1 MFVFELAKYHL
12 YTFVY
17 KNEHLLIHM
26 LNSFIRMLIS
36 FNITVELLSIFL
48 TTINLSFYCMKN
60 DEPKFKTFFNIN
72 TLLLIINYLCFH
84 HVEHLI
90 NLCEFVQSKISIFG
104 YVFVVFTISLGCYLM
119 VFLMGYFSYL
129 TINENLKEIKR
140 INELKDK

>member
-1 MFVFELAKYHL
+1 MFVLELAKYHL

-48 TTINLSFYCMKN
+48 TTINLSFYCLKN

-72 TLLLIINYLCFH
+72 TLLLY
-84 HVEHLI
+84 
-90 NLCEFVQSKISIFG
+90 K
-104 YVFVVFTISLGCYLM
+104 Y
-119 VFLMGYFSYL
+119 
-129 TINENLKEIKR
+129 
-140 INELKDK
+140 